1 MREIRLSGSVRGADR
16 EVRPYRDL
24 PKTDA
29 KQRGLLPDVTRT
41 PHDGE
46 HPVCPRF
53 SGFQGAPPAAREIIF
68 GP

>member
-1 MREIRLSGSVRGADR
+1 
-16 EVRPYRDL
+16 
-24 PKTDA
+24 
-29 KQRGLLPDVTRT
+29 LPDVTRT